1 MTEAGTADST
11 AQQETPWWV
20 RGVAL
25 TERLRCGPPSGQHG
39 GSPDPA
45 ERANRRLSR
54 WRADFAQPGLFAAR
68 LGEVGLD
75 EEGLRTLLAEA
86 PETLAA
92 RLERPDWAEAVE
104 RVLAAAPARL
114 PAGGSEFTWDEG
126 FSAILAPFTE
136 DATDQLI
143 GAARAAGL
151 ASVADL
157 RALGDCFRVQLSS
170 RLVHL
175 ARRTLVLELN
185 VLRVS
190 DRLVG
195 ETPERRFAD
204 FVHRSG
210 ERAGLTALLTEYPVL
225 ARLLAQRAG
234 HAVAAWRELL
244 DRFRADRA
252 ELVATLLGGRN
263 PGALTEIDLSA
274 GDSHDGGRAVALL
287 RFASGDRL
295 VYKPRPQAV
304 HGHFNTALRW
314 LNDRLPNVDL
324 RVLRL
329 LERPGYGWL
338 EYAAAA
344 PCTWA
349 AQLDSFYY
357 RTGALLA
364 LLHALGGTDV
374 HYENLIACAD
384 QPVLVDLETL
394 FHPAL
399 TPAGTADGDPALHA
413 LHRSV
418 YRIALLPHLRVGE
431 RGALDVSG
439 LGGDK
444 GRPLPAD
451 AVGWQAPG
459 TDEMLLVRGP
469 SMFRGADNRPSWNGT
484 DADPGTFTEPLLA
497 GFRAGYET
505 ISAHRGELTGPGG
518 LLAIFAED
526 RTRVVVRDT
535 LRYATLLDESTH
547 PDVLRDALDRDR
559 LLDLLWRESA
569 GDQARWPL
577 VGAELAEL
585 WAGDIPLLTCR
596 PAAARPAIGGVT
608 MAAAFAESG
617 LARVTAQLHA
627 MSRTDRYDQEWII
640 RASLATRSDGDAH
653 RPGTPLTGR
662 QEGTVPDPERL
673 LAAAC
678 GIADQILTGAHDD
691 GRRVNWLALEPIE
704 DRHWAVMPQGA
715 GLANGYCGTALFL
728 AQLADLT
735 GIERYAAVARR
746 ALRPVPEVLAAL
758 AADPE
763 HLAAVGSGG
772 FEGLGG
778 ISYALSQL
786 SGLLDAPEIAG
797 WTEQAVL
804 LTARTVESALSAD
817 LGDRSGDCRERTGE
831 GAWPGEEYG
840 VLTGLA
846 GCLAAMVAVH
856 RTSGVPLALDTAER
870 CAWRLAALPAQSC
883 APSGSAGGFA
893 SGFASGRAG
902 VGWALL
908 RFAAAGG
915 GQEYAE
921 LGLRQLERAIAA
933 HSVAGHAA
941 AGRAAH
947 PPTGHPAGRPTGR
960 PRTGPPPAG
969 RAVAGRGE
977 GPGGS
982 GEGTGGPSVTGWCTG
997 AAGLALAVADSRAVA
1012 PPPGLAA
1019 FVERTVA
1026 ALTDQGPLP
1035 NHSLCH
1041 GELGSLELL
1050 LTAGPDGR
1058 TMAGPAVA
1066 RAGALL
1072 SSLDRLGPQ
1081 CGTPNRVS
1089 SPGLLNGL
1097 AGIGHGLLRLGFGA
1111 RIPSALLLQSPP
1123 P

>member
-1 MTEAGTADST
+1 MSPHRCNGMLGGMTEAGTADST

-92 RLERPDWAEAVE
+92 RLERPDWAETVE
-104 RVLAAAPARL
+104 RVLAAAPPRL
-114 PAGGSEFTWDEG
+114 PAGGRAFTWDEG

-136 DATDQLI
+136 DATDQLLA
-143 GAARAAGL
+143 AARAAGL

-157 RALGDCFRVQLSS
+157 RALGDCFRGQLSS

-190 DRLVG
+190 ERLVG

-204 FVHRSG
+204 FVHRTG
-210 ERAGLTALLTEYPVL
+210 ERAGLAALLTEYPVL

-244 DRFRADRA
+244 ERFRADRA

-304 HGHFNTALRW
+304 HGHFNSALRW
-314 LNDRLPNVDL
+314 LNTRLPNVDL

-399 TPAGTADGDPALHA
+399 TPPGATGGDPALHA

-431 RGALDVSG
+431 RGSLDVSG

-444 GRPLPAD
+444 GRPLPGD

-459 TDEMLLVRGP
+459 TDEMLLVRAP
-469 SMFRGADNRPSWNGT
+469 SVFRGADNRPSWNGT

-505 ISAHRGELTGPGG
+505 ISAHRGELTGPSG
-518 LLAIFAED
+518 LLARFAED

-535 LRYATLLDESTH
+535 QRYATLLDESTH

-596 PAAARPAIGGVT
+596 PTAARPAIGGAT
-608 MAAAFAESG
+608 TAAAFAESG
-617 LARVTAQLHA
+617 LDRVTDQLHA

-640 RASLATRSDGDAH
+640 RASLATRWEGDAH
-653 RPGTPLTGR
+653 QVGTPLTGR

-691 GRRVNWLALEPIE
+691 GSRVNWLTLEPIE

-763 HLAAVGSGG
+763 QLAAVGCGG

-786 SGLLDAPEIAG
+786 SGLLDDPEIAG

-804 LTARTVESALSAD
+804 LTARSVAAVAAD
-817 LGDRSGDCRERTGE
+817 LGGRPGECREHTGE
-831 GAWPGEEYG
+831 GAWHGDEYG

-856 RTSGVPLALDTAER
+856 RTSGVGLALDTAER
-870 CAWRLAALPAQSC
+870 CAWQLAGLPAAGC
-883 APSGSAGGFA
+883 AP

-902 VGWALL
+902 VGWSLL

-921 LGLRQLERAIAA
+921 LGQRQLERAIAA

-941 AGRAAH
+941 AGRTSH
-947 PPTGHPAGRPTGR
+947 PPSGRAPAGRPH
-960 PRTGPPPAG
+960 TGPSAPGRGAG
-969 RAVAGRGE
+969 TRDRGEEPGGPAVAGWC
-977 GPGGS
+977 GG
-982 GEGTGGPSVTGWCTG
+982 V
-997 AAGLALAVADSRAVA
+997 AGLALAVADSRAVA

-1026 ALTDQGPLP
+1026 ALADQGPLP

-1072 SSLDRLGPQ
+1072 TSLDRLGPQ

-1097 AGIGHGLLRLGFGA
+1097 AGIGHGLLRLGFGT
-1111 RIPSALLLQSPP
+1111 RIPSVLLLQSPP
-1123 P
+1123 R

>member
-1 MTEAGTADST
+1 M
-11 AQQETPWWV
+11 
-20 RGVAL
+20 RGMAL
-25 TERLRCGPPSGQHG
+25 TERLCGGPPSGQNG
-39 GSPDPA
+39 GSPGPA

-68 LGEVGLD
+68 LGAVGLD
-75 EEGLRTLLAEA
+75 EPGLCALLAEA
-86 PETLAA
+86 PEALAA
-92 RLERPDWAEAVE
+92 RLERPAWAEAVE

-114 PAGGSEFTWDEG
+114 RGGPPEFTWDEG
-126 FSAILAPFTE
+126 FSTILAPFTDE
-136 DATDQLI
+136 ATDRLI
-143 GAARAAGL
+143 GAADEAGL
-151 ASVADL
+151 AAIADL
-157 RALGDCFRVQLSS
+157 RAVRDCFRAQLSG

-175 ARRTLVLELN
+175 ARRTLVLEVN

-195 ETPERRFAD
+195 DTPGRRFAD
-204 FVHRSG
+204 FVRRTG
-210 ERAGLTALLTEYPVL
+210 ERAGLTALVTEYPVL
-225 ARLLAQRAG
+225 ARLLAQRAE

-244 DRFRADRA
+244 ERFEADRA
-252 ELVATLLGGRN
+252 ELVATLLGGHD
-263 PGALTEIDLSA
+263 PGALIEIDLGA

-287 RFASGDRL
+287 RFESGVRL
-295 VYKPRPQAV
+295 VYKPRPPAV
-304 HGHFNTALRW
+304 HGHFNGVLRW
-314 LNDRLPNVDL
+314 LNDRLPNLDL
-324 RVLRL
+324 RVLGL
-329 LERPGYGWL
+329 LERPDYGWL
-338 EYAAAA
+338 EFAAAA
-344 PCTWA
+344 PCAWA

-374 HYENLIACAD
+374 HYENLIACVD

-399 TPAGTADGDPALHA
+399 VLPGTVGSDPALHA
-413 LHRSV
+413 LHSSV

-431 RGALDVSG
+431 RGVLDVSG
-439 LGGDK
+439 LGGDR
-444 GRPLPAD
+444 GSPLPVD

-459 TDEMLLVRGP
+459 TDEMLLVRAP
-469 SMFRGADNRPSWNGT
+469 TMFRGADNRPRLNGT

-505 ISAHRGELTGPGG
+505 ISTHRGELTGPDG
-518 LLAIFAED
+518 LLATFAGD
-526 RTRVVVRDT
+526 RIRVVARDT
-535 LRYATLLDESTH
+535 QRYATLLDESTH

-569 GDQARWPL
+569 QDPARWPL
-577 VGAELAEL
+577 VGAELAQL
-585 WAGDIPLLTCR
+585 WAGDIPLLTTLPSALR
-596 PAAARPAIGGVT
+596 PTIGGVT
-608 MAAAFAESG
+608 VAAAFAESG
-617 LARVTAQLHA
+617 LERVTAQLHA

-640 RASLATRSDGDAH
+640 RASLATRGDGEAH
-653 RPGTPLTGR
+653 RTGRPLSGR

-678 GIADQILTGAHDD
+678 GIADQILAGAHDD
-691 GRRVNWLALEPIE
+691 GRRANWLALEPIE

-763 HLAAVGSGG
+763 HLAAVGCGG

-778 ISYALSQL
+778 IAYALSQL
-786 SGLLDAPEIAG
+786 SGLLDAPEIGG

-804 LTARTVESALSAD
+804 LTARTVEAAVGADAVRDASAA
-817 LGDRSGDCRERTGE
+817 GDAGERGRAVEEARYGDEN
-831 GAWPGEEYG
+831 G

-856 RTSGVPLALDTAER
+856 RVSGLPQALGTADS
-870 CAWRLAALPAQSC
+870 CARHLAALPAQAC
-883 APSGSAGGFA
+883 APGGFA
-893 SGFASGRAG
+893 NGRAG
-902 VGWALL
+902 VGWALT

-915 GQEYAE
+915 GEEYAS
-921 LGLRQLERAIAA
+921 LGLRQLERAIAS
-933 HSVAGHAA
+933 HSVVGPAIV
-941 AGRAAH
+941 GR
-947 PPTGHPAGRPTGR
+947 PGVGRPGAGRPTASQ
-960 PRTGPPPAG
+960 PPAARQLEG
-969 RAVAGRGE
+969 RAAGGAPPR
-977 GPGGS
+977 S
-982 GEGTGGPSVTGWCTG
+982 AAGWCTG
-997 AAGLALAVADSRAVA
+997 AAGLALAIADGRAAA

-1026 ALTDQGPLP
+1026 AVADQGALP

-1041 GELGSLELL
+1041 GELGLLELL

-1072 SSLDRLGPQ
+1072 ASLDRFGPQ
-1081 CGTPNRVS
+1081 CGTPNQVS

-1111 RIPSALLLQSPP
+1111 RIPSVLLLQSPP
-1123 P
+1123 V